1 MHLHSAIYQLPH
13 RIGRYRAAALP
24 YPSGVFASDSYD
36 YFLGGGGGGEEE
48 ATPGSTGSG
57 GGESSDNHTVVVVVV
72 VVVCSLEVVVVAV
85 MKVGTK
91 PSLLSIRTCSA
102 RDNLARTYRF
112 YTQRMMMDGG
122 NGNEHVGH
130 HCI

>member
-91 PSLLSIRTCSA
+91 PS
-102 RDNLARTYRF
+102 RF